1 MSENPFVTDIQP
13 VCPTHLLELAARFK
27 PTRTAIASAG
37 FPLPM
42 RSAHHAFEAGILEP
56 VFVGNKNSINAEA
69 EELGWDIAG
78 FEIIE
83 AESEKQCARASALL
97 GRERKVASIM
107 KGHLHTDEFM
117 KAMISHKVGIRIAKR
132 FYHLFYISEPESG
145 QPLIISDAAVN
156 VSPTIETRK
165 ALLVHIDKLARATG
179 INRPRIAILSA
190 TESEIKTVPS
200 SLEAAELCRWAKDN
214 LPTSDV
220 SGPLA
225 FDLVLSARAAKIKN
239 IKNNPVAGA
248 ADAVLVPDIVSGNV
262 LFKALVYLG
271 GGCAGGIVM
280 GGNVPVLLTSR
291 ADAPAARLASC
302 ALASIVANSPGYGAS
317 V

>member
-1 MSENPFVTDIQP
+1 MSENPFVADIQP

-42 RSAHHAFEAGILEP
+42 LSAQSAFEVGILEP
-56 VFVGNKNSINAEA
+56 VFVGDKNGILAQAENI
-69 EELGWDIAG
+69 GWDISA

-83 AESEKQCARASALL
+83 AEGEKQCARLSALL
-97 GRERKVASIM
+97 GREDRVASIM

-117 KAMISHKVGIRIAKR
+117 KAMISHKVGIRIEKR
-132 FYHLFYISEPESG
+132 FYHLFYVSEPETD

-165 ALLVHIDKLARATG
+165 ALLVHIDRLARATG
-179 INRPRIAILSA
+179 IKRPRIAILSA
-190 TESEIKTVPS
+190 TEIEIKTVPS
-200 SLEAAELCRWAKDN
+200 SLEAAELANWAKVH

-225 FDLVLSARAAKIKN
+225 LDLVLSRRAAKIKN
-239 IKNNPVAGA
+239 ISNNPVAGA

-271 GGCAGGIVM
+271 GGCAGGIVL
-280 GGNVPVLLTSR
+280 GGNVPILLTSR

-302 ALASIVANSPGYGAS
+302 ALASIVANSADY
-317 V
+317 